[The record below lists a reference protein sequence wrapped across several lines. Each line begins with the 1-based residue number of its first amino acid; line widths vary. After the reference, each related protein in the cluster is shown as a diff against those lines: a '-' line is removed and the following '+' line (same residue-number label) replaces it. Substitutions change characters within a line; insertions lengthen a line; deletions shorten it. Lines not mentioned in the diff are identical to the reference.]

1 MNKYIMYLLLLLIMG
16 IQIIYM
22 TKANL
27 ASIIQLLMI
36 AIAISITDSLYRP
49 NKKLRNITL
58 IIINTAILSI
68 SHRIVWKEIS
78 ISLIIV
84 YAVFSVIFCLIARS
98 EKRKEMNQQW
108 RKRYS
113 IIMPRIQIGQVSFAL
128 SYLSF
133 YLSFL
138 LFHPHRLLPSKFNNR
153 WIYFVK
159 SEIEYLYLQRWGY
172 LGFFINLQI

>member
-1 MNKYIMYLLLLLIMG
+1 MG

-98 EKRKEMNQQW
+98 EKRKEVNQ
-108 RKRYS
+108 
-113 IIMPRIQIGQVSFAL
+113 
-128 SYLSF
+128 
-133 YLSFL
+133 
-138 LFHPHRLLPSKFNNR
+138 
-153 WIYFVK
+153 
-159 SEIEYLYLQRWGY
+159 
-172 LGFFINLQI
+172 

>member
-58 IIINTAILSI
+58 IIINTAILSL
-68 SHRIVWKEIS
+68 SY
-78 ISLIIV
+78 LIV
-84 YAVFSVIFCLIARS
+84 YKELTVSGIIICAIFSIVFCLVARS
-98 EKRKEMNQQW
+98 EKRKDVHQ
-108 RKRYS
+108 
-113 IIMPRIQIGQVSFAL
+113 
-128 SYLSF
+128 
-133 YLSFL
+133 
-138 LFHPHRLLPSKFNNR
+138 
-153 WIYFVK
+153 
-159 SEIEYLYLQRWGY
+159 
-172 LGFFINLQI
+172 

>member
-98 EKRKEMNQQW
+98 EKRKEVNQ
-108 RKRYS
+108 
-113 IIMPRIQIGQVSFAL
+113 
-128 SYLSF
+128 
-133 YLSFL
+133 
-138 LFHPHRLLPSKFNNR
+138 
-153 WIYFVK
+153 
-159 SEIEYLYLQRWGY
+159 
-172 LGFFINLQI
+172 

>member
-1 MNKYIMYLLLLLIMG
+1 MYLLLLLIMG

-98 EKRKEMNQQW
+98 EKRKEVNQ
-108 RKRYS
+108 
-113 IIMPRIQIGQVSFAL
+113 
-128 SYLSF
+128 
-133 YLSFL
+133 
-138 LFHPHRLLPSKFNNR
+138 
-153 WIYFVK
+153 
-159 SEIEYLYLQRWGY
+159 
-172 LGFFINLQI
+172 